1 LRSESDARAEGALG
15 PTTRPFGREE
25 GSVMSDACEFRE
37 YVAAY
42 VLDALEPDESAQLRE
57 HLATC
62 AICQDELAAVGW
74 IPPLLP
80 LVDAAEVE
88 RLDAASEQPPPRL
101 LERLI
106 AEIAREARTPRGR
119 RVTTMIGAA
128 ALLLA
133 VGGLSPTAGQSS
145 GHRQTETVS
154 AVDPHT
160 HVHASVSVSG
170 RSWGTQLGLTLRGA
184 YPNGTCSLV
193 AHSDD
198 GRSDTAATWVAS
210 PRGTAD
216 VPGAT
221 SIPAGHLTELDI
233 VTARGYRL
241 VRIVLHH

>member
-1 LRSESDARAEGALG
+1 MTCD
-15 PTTRPFGREE
+15 
-25 GSVMSDACEFRE
+25 FRE

-42 VLDALEPDESAQLRE
+42 VLDALEPDESARLQE

-62 AICQDELAAVGW
+62 AACQEELAAVAW

-88 RLDAASEQPPPRL
+88 RLDGASEEPPPRL

-119 RVTTMIGAA
+119 RVTAMIGAA
-128 ALLLA
+128 ALLLGA
-133 VGGLSPTAGQSS
+133 GGLSTTARLSS
-145 GHRQTETVS
+145 GHHQTSTIE
-154 AVDPHT
+154 AVDART
-160 HVHASVSVSG
+160 HVRAAVTVSG
-170 RSWGTQLGLTLRGA
+170 RSWGTQLGLTLTGA

-193 AHSDD
+193 ARSDD

-210 PRGTAD
+210 AKGTAN

-221 SIPAGHLTELDI
+221 SIPAGHLTELDV
-233 VTARGYRL
+233 VTTSGYRL
-241 VRIVLHH
+241 VRIVIHK